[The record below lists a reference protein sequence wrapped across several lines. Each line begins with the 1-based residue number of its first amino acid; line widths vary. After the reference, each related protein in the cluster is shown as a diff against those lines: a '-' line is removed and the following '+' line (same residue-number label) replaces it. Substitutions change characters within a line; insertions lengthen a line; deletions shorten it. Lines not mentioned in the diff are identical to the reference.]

1 MKKTLLTLAT
11 CLLIFLS
18 VEIQAGIGFRTSE
31 DDVFTLYRSSAVNG
45 GETWRL
51 HVATFDSSDGEK
63 YNLGNC
69 EIAKSLFQEQP
80 MVTVRYW
87 CEKGYFKK

>member
-1 MKKTLLTLAT
+1 MKKILLTLST

-31 DDVFTLYRSSAVNG
+31 DDVFTLYRSSALNG
-45 GETWRL
+45 GATWRI
-51 HVATFDSSDGEK
+51 HVATFDTSDGET

-69 EIAKSLFQEQP
+69 ETAKSLFQNQP
-80 MVTVRYW
+80 RVTVRYW
-87 CEKGYFKK
+87 CEKGYFRE